1 MEIITLFINHEQF
14 GKVMVEAEVM
24 VKSPEPNNTASDYD
38 CRGYIEIND
47 YEVYLMAT
55 DGRVIGKAEVAID
68 EKILYSEI
76 SRQVRNQ
83 DIDACFEAES
93 GGF

>member
-14 GKVMVEAEVM
+14 GKVMVEAEVT
-24 VKSPEPNNTASDYD
+24 VKAPEPNNTASDYD
-38 CRGYIEIND
+38 CRGYIDIND
-47 YEVYLMAT
+47 YEVFLMAT

-76 SRQVRNQ
+76 SRQVRDH
-83 DIDACFEAES
+83 DIDECLEAEN